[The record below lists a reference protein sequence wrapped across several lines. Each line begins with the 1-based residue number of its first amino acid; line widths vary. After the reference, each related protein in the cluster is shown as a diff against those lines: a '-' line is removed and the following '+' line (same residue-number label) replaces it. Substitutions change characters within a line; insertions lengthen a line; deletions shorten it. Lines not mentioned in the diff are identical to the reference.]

1 MAVYVQTNQPIPLT
15 LIPAAYAVN
24 AADTGKLFLIGPMAQ
39 ATTITLPALQAGLHY
54 RFQTTVA
61 GVALAFLCT
70 IRAVAATNIQGV
82 LANVADGL
90 GVVTNRTS
98 LAFVSAANP
107 CAIGDTIDLYCDG
120 TQWSV
125 FAYARLTGGI
135 ALA

>member
-1 MAVYVQTNQPIPLT
+1 MSVYVQTNQPYPLT
-15 LIPAAYAVN
+15 LTAAAVAIS
-24 AADTGKLFLIGPMAQ
+24 AADTGKVFLIGPMAQ
-39 ATTITLPALQAGLHY
+39 ATTITLPALAAGLRY

-61 GVALAFLCT
+61 GAALAFLCT

-82 LANVADGL
+82 LANAADGL

-98 LAFVSAANP
+98 LAFVSAATP
-107 CAIGDTIDLYCDG
+107 CAIGDAMEFYCDG